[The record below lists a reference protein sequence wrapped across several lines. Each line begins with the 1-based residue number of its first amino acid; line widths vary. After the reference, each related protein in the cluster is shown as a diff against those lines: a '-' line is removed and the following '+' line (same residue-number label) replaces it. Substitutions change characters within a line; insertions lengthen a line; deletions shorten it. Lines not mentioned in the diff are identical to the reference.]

1 MKFKYNATSLR
12 LYFAAV
18 SLSLIYISCTTK
30 RAEPFSFIQLCDTQL
45 GMGGYEH
52 DIATFK
58 QAVSQIN
65 ELNHDFVV
73 ICGDLVNDAADSS
86 YVEFKDI
93 MKELKTPC
101 YVAAG
106 NHDVGNIP
114 NDSTLRF
121 YRNTIGKDYYD
132 FKHKNNA
139 FVVINTQL
147 LKVDVENESEKHYNW
162 FKNKLESHKKE
173 QHSVFVIGHYP
184 LFTETPNE
192 EEHYFNLPVDKRK
205 EILELFKNNNV
216 AAYLSG
222 HTHKLTINNYENIQ
236 LVSGEATSKNLD
248 DRPLGFRQ
256 WEVSGDTIEHKFV
269 HLKPINQIQQ

>member
-1 MKFKYNATSLR
+1 M
-12 LYFAAV
+12 
-18 SLSLIYISCTTK
+18 SCTTK
-30 RAEPFSFIQLCDTQL
+30 DTESFSFVQLCDTQL
-45 GMGGYEH
+45 GMGGYKH

-65 ELNHDFVV
+65 ELNTDFVV
-73 ICGDLVNDAADSS
+73 IYGDLVNDAADST
-86 YVEFKDI
+86 YIEFKNI
-93 MKELKTPC
+93 MKGLKTTC

-147 LKVDVENESEKHYNW
+147 LKVDVENESKKHYNW
-162 FKNKLESHKKE
+162 FKNTLKTQKEE
-173 QHSVFVIGHYP
+173 QHAVFVIGHYP
-184 LFTETPNE
+184 LFTESPNE

-216 AAYLSG
+216 SAYLSG
-222 HTHKLTINNYENIQ
+222 HTHKLTINNFEGIQ

-256 WEVSGDTIEHKFV
+256 WEVSKDTITHTFV
-269 HLKPINQIQQ
+269 NLKSTDHLDPLK